1 MENHFLSNEEPLL
14 FGHRGYSSLAPENT
28 LAAFRILLERQ
39 IPGAELD
46 VHRCKSGELVVTH
59 DDNLERVT
67 GFKGRVAHTDF
78 SRIRSLDAGGWFSH
92 EFKGEKIPL
101 LDEVLELLG
110 KKIYYDIELKHRG
123 RQANGLEEEV
133 LSHIR
138 AHNIEN
144 LSLVSSFNPW
154 CVRRVNRLAPEIPT
168 AVIYSAS
175 KKLPFFL
182 RHGEA
187 RFITNARFLKPNY
200 KIIRPWTILLQK
212 KVFKGEVLPWIVN
225 DPLIAGKFLKSG
237 ARGIISNDPGKMLSL
252 EYYAGQQIIRRK

>member
-1 MENHFLSNEEPLL
+1 MKNHFLRNGRVLL

-28 LAAFRILLERQ
+28 LAAFRILLEKQ

-67 GFKGRVAHTDF
+67 GFKGRVAETDF
-78 SRIRSLDAGGWFSH
+78 SRIRSLDAGSWFSH

-101 LDEVLELLG
+101 FDEVLELLG
-110 KKIYYDIELKHRG
+110 KNVYFDIELKRRG
-123 RQANGLEEEV
+123 KAENGLEEEV
-133 LSHIR
+133 LSRIR

-144 LSLVSSFNPW
+144 LSLLSSFNPW
-154 CVRRVNRLAPEIPT
+154 CIRLVNRLAPEIPT

-200 KIIRPWTILLQK
+200 KVVRPWTILVQE
-212 KVFKGEVLPWIVN
+212 KVFKTEVLPWIVN
-225 DPLIAGKFLKSG
+225 DPQIAEKLLKAG
-237 ARGIISNDPGKMLSL
+237 ARGIISNDPGKILTL
-252 EYYAGQQIIRRK
+252 DYYRSPAR

>member
-1 MENHFLSNEEPLL
+1 VENHFLSNGQPLL

-28 LAAFRILLERQ
+28 LAAFRILLEKK
-39 IPGAELD
+39 IPGTEFD
-46 VHRCKSGELVVTH
+46 VQRCKSGELVVTH

-67 GFKGRVAHTDF
+67 GFKGRVAETNF
-78 SRIRSLDAGGWFSH
+78 SRIRSLEAGSWFSH

-110 KKIYYDIELKHRG
+110 KNVYYDIELKCRHKEG
-123 RQANGLEEEV
+123 HGLEEEA
-133 LSHIR
+133 LSRIR

-144 LSLVSSFNPW
+144 LSLLSSFNPW

-175 KKLPFFL
+175 KRLPFFL

-187 RFITNARFLKPNY
+187 RLITDARVLKPDY

-225 DPLIAGKFLKSG
+225 DPQIAGKLLKAG
-237 ARGIISNDPGKMLSL
+237 AQGIISNDPGKMLTLKFYRSL
-252 EYYAGQQIIRRK
+252 DR

>member
-1 MENHFLSNEEPLL
+1 MENHLLSNGQVLL

-28 LAAFRILLERQ
+28 LSAFRILLEQQ

-67 GFKGRVAHTDF
+67 GFKGRVAETDF

-110 KKIYYDIELKHRG
+110 KNVYYDIELKHRG
-123 RQANGLEEEV
+123 KAVNGLEEAV
-133 LSHIR
+133 LSCIR

-144 LSLVSSFNPW
+144 LSLLSSFNPW

-187 RFITNARFLKPNY
+187 CFITNARFLKPNY
-200 KIIRPWTILLQK
+200 KVVRPWTMLLQK
-212 KVFKGEVLPWIVN
+212 KIFKVEVLPWIVN
-225 DPLIAGKFLKSG
+225 DPRIAEKLLKAG
-237 ARGIISNDPGKMLSL
+237 ARGIISNDPGKIIAL
-252 EYYAGQQIIRRK
+252 EYYRSSDQ

>member
-1 MENHFLSNEEPLL
+1 
-14 FGHRGYSSLAPENT
+14 
-28 LAAFRILLERQ
+28 
-39 IPGAELD
+39 
-46 VHRCKSGELVVTH
+46 VTH

-67 GFKGRVAHTDF
+67 GFKGRVAETNF
-78 SRIRSLDAGGWFSH
+78 SRIRSLEAGSWFSH

-110 KKIYYDIELKHRG
+110 KNVYYDIELKCRHKEG
-123 RQANGLEEEV
+123 HGLEEEA
-133 LSHIR
+133 LSRIR

-144 LSLVSSFNPW
+144 LSLLSSFNPW

-175 KKLPFFL
+175 KRLPFFL

-187 RFITNARFLKPNY
+187 RLITDARVLKPDY

-225 DPLIAGKFLKSG
+225 DPQIAGKLLKAG
-237 ARGIISNDPGKMLSL
+237 AQGIISNDPGKMLTLKFYRSL
-252 EYYAGQQIIRRK
+252 DR

>member
-1 MENHFLSNEEPLL
+1 MENHFLSNGQVLL

-28 LAAFRILLERQ
+28 LAAFRLLLEKQ
-39 IPGAELD
+39 IPGVELD

-67 GFKGRVAHTDF
+67 GFKGRVAETDF

-101 LDEVLELLG
+101 LDEVIELLG
-110 KKIYYDIELKHRG
+110 KNAYYDIELKCRG
-123 RQANGLEEEV
+123 PEGNGLEEEV
-133 LSHIR
+133 LSRIR

-144 LSLVSSFNPW
+144 LSLLSSFNPW
-154 CVRRVNRLAPEIPT
+154 CVRRLNRLAPEIPT

-187 RFITNARFLKPNY
+187 RFITHARFLKPNY
-200 KIIRPWTILLQK
+200 KLVRPWTILVQK
-212 KVFKGEVLPWIVN
+212 KIFKGEVLPWTVN
-225 DPLIAGKFLKSG
+225 DPRIAEKLLKAG
-237 ARGIISNDPGKMLSL
+237 ARGIISNTPGKMLTL
-252 EYYAGQQIIRRK
+252 GY

>member
-1 MENHFLSNEEPLL
+1 MENHFLSNGQLLL

-28 LAAFRILLERQ
+28 LAAFRILLEKQ

-67 GFKGRVAHTDF
+67 GFKGRVAETDF

-110 KKIYYDIELKHRG
+110 KNVYYDIELKHRCRAG
-123 RQANGLEEEV
+123 NGLEEDV
-133 LSHIR
+133 LSRIL

-144 LSLVSSFNPW
+144 LSLLSSFNPW

-187 RFITNARFLKPNY
+187 RFITKARFIKPNY
-200 KIIRPWTILLQK
+200 KTIRPWTILVQK

-225 DPLIAGKFLKSG
+225 DPQIAEKLLKAG
-237 ARGIISNDPGKMLSL
+237 ARGIISNDSGKMVILA
-252 EYYAGQQIIRRK
+252 YYR